1 MEEEIKC
8 AVCKQFFTNP
18 VLLPCYHAI
27 CLGCAIQHQQTVQN
41 LEASDSIDNVDAD
54 KLSVLSETD
63 SGVVCSS
70 RPCSYIGSLGY
81 QAQSPPSNSLCFS
94 LPCPVCKKA
103 TFFDEQGA
111 KNLPSFNLMK
121 RIVEKYCES
130 RDIGSKCELCESVA
144 RDATIFCDQC
154 QVFYCDA
161 CKVKCHPMRGPLLKH
176 SLISPHQGRILLK
189 NRQAQKAKS
198 CESGRCFDHPNELLS
213 HYCLLCRYPLCGFC
227 VEEQRHGSHDIQ
239 PLSSICKAS
248 KTELSQSLQQLSEK
262 ARAVTEFIQR
272 LKAASEKLNAS
283 CEEIETAI
291 SIQIGAII
299 EALKAREQ
307 ELIGFVRQDRDSK
320 VRRLKE
326 QVSTCTGKLQKTTGL
341 MQFCIEALKET
352 DPSTFLQ
359 VSTMLVHRV
368 SSLDITWQNEMATLS
383 SRITPTLDLELDS
396 DSVVRS
402 VELLNF
408 SRMKPPSAPFLIQE
422 ECVAENNSITVA
434 WLSHPPAF
442 VEGYVLELDDGSGG
456 TFREVYVGKET
467 VCTVDGLHF
476 NSLYQTRVKAFNSC
490 GEGPYSEIIGLHT
503 AEVAWFTYEPVD
515 ILPEIKLSEDLL
527 TAMVDSFE
535 HKVILGSLGFS
546 RGVHYWEYKIDKY
559 EGSADP
565 AFGVAR
571 IDVSRNMM
579 LGKDDK
585 GWSMYVDHQ
594 RSWFMHCNVHADRS
608 DGGITS
614 GSTVGILLDLDRR
627 QLSFYINDEP
637 QGPVAF
643 TDLHGVFYPAISI
656 NRNVTVT
663 LHTALDPPAT
673 DTDDSGNEEDKNRD

>member
-503 AEVAWFTYEPVD
+503 AE
-515 ILPEIKLSEDLL
+515 
-527 TAMVDSFE
+527 
-535 HKVILGSLGFS
+535 
-546 RGVHYWEYKIDKY
+546 
-559 EGSADP
+559 
-565 AFGVAR
+565 
-571 IDVSRNMM
+571 
-579 LGKDDK
+579 GKDDK